1 MEGSSTIGDRGQP
14 AVSLTP
20 DVDAMNICYLDNQK
34 KQKKL
39 TYKLFSFGKV
49 KMLPNPLSVL
59 EFYLLH
65 LGSYC

>member
-1 MEGSSTIGDRGQP
+1 MLNVFFFFFISSFF
-14 AVSLTP
+14 L
-20 DVDAMNICYLDNQK
+20 AMNICYLDNQK

>member
-1 MEGSSTIGDRGQP
+1 
-14 AVSLTP
+14 
-20 DVDAMNICYLDNQK
+20 MNICYLDNQK

-39 TYKLFSFGKV
+39 TYKLFYFGKV